1 MGPAI
6 VVSALIWWRANTTE
20 RQVFAFAA
28 AAAAVAMATPIV
40 RESSIVSSLPTW
52 LQWYIRPA
60 GEHTTFTGFPWVGF
74 VFAGGACGALVV
86 AARDR
91 SAETRL
97 HLALALSGTALV
109 AGGFYASTLPTIY
122 ARSAFWTSSPTWFAI
137 RVGVLQIG
145 LSAIFGL
152 EQLAGK
158 WRAHGPSDDALFR
171 RVALSWQRPL
181 ATFGRKSLFVYWIH
195 VELVYGYASWLWRG
209 RLPLWGTAVGWVT
222 FSAVMY
228 AVVIAV
234 ERARDRRRIGA
245 GTGPWTSSRS
255 AGGHMNRRDFA
266 RLLAIGGAA
275 PFLTPGTAW
284 PTPRDLPPAPAAPDE
299 RFWSTIRD
307 QFVMP
312 RELTMLNA
320 ANLCPSSAIVLETL
334 YKTTRDMDQDPS
346 QDNRAKLGDGRE
358 NTRKLLADFL
368 RVTPEEVVITRNT
381 SESNNLVSTGVD
393 LKPGDE
399 VLLSSDNHPSN
410 HTAWQEKAKRFGF
423 TVKDV
428 PTPNPHPGFDH
439 YVDAFASAIT
449 PKTKLIGITHL
460 TSTVGDLFPAKEIC
474 RLARERGVLTLV
486 DGAQTFGLLDVD
498 LSDMQPDFYSGSAH
512 KWPCGPKR
520 TACSISTRAR
530 SRRSGR
536 ASSARIPAASA
547 SRAPSKASASAT
559 SRR

>member
-1 MGPAI
+1 MFEAHTLDAWTRAADRSSIGFRNATILGGFAAPLFLWLAGLASVLSATRTLEKTGSRAAALDAVCRRGLEIFILAFLFRLQAFIVSPGSHPIALFRVDILNIMGPAI

-28 AAAAVAMATPIV
+28 AAAAVALATPIV

-152 EQLAGK
+152 EQRAGK
-158 WRAHGPSDDALFR
+158 WRPDEPSDDVLFR

-222 FSAVMY
+222 FSALMY

-245 GTGPWTSSRS
+245 GTGPWTT
-255 AGGHMNRRDFA
+255 
-266 RLLAIGGAA
+266 AA
-275 PFLTPGTAW
+275 P
-284 PTPRDLPPAPAAPDE
+284 
-299 RFWSTIRD
+299 
-307 QFVMP
+307 
-312 RELTMLNA
+312 
-320 ANLCPSSAIVLETL
+320 
-334 YKTTRDMDQDPS
+334 
-346 QDNRAKLGDGRE
+346 
-358 NTRKLLADFL
+358 
-368 RVTPEEVVITRNT
+368 
-381 SESNNLVSTGVD
+381 
-393 LKPGDE
+393 
-399 VLLSSDNHPSN
+399 
-410 HTAWQEKAKRFGF
+410 QE
-423 TVKDV
+423 
-428 PTPNPHPGFDH
+428 
-439 YVDAFASAIT
+439 
-449 PKTKLIGITHL
+449 
-460 TSTVGDLFPAKEIC
+460 
-474 RLARERGVLTLV
+474 
-486 DGAQTFGLLDVD
+486 
-498 LSDMQPDFYSGSAH
+498 
-512 KWPCGPKR
+512 
-520 TACSISTRAR
+520 
-530 SRRSGR
+530 
-536 ASSARIPAASA
+536 
-547 SRAPSKASASAT
+547 AT
-559 SRR
+559 